1 MKTIGSFVPRWR
13 MRKSL
18 KIEIAPVVTVTGN
31 ILQIAEL
38 NVARL
43 IYLTYLYSLDWETRF
58 VQFIRISF
66 VRILFRFPSCL

>member
-43 IYLTYLYSLDWETRF
+43 IYLGSLDWETRF
-58 VQFIRISF
+58 VQFIWISF